1 MRARTWI
8 SGCRILVAGLALA
21 GCSATLL
28 APPASA
34 ASSKITTIVVVRH
47 AEKATDDPRD
57 PTLSPAGQE
66 RAEELAKALGGAS
79 VSAVYVTEFKR
90 TRLTAEPT
98 AQHFNLTIQTQA
110 RAEMTPDVYARD
122 LMPKILKKHAGK
134 VVLIVGHS
142 DTVPAIVKVLT
153 GTTVAPIDEAEFDRL
168 YVVEVP
174 KSGAARLIAA
184 RYGRPG
190 PP

>member
-1 MRARTWI
+1 MLLQI
-8 SGCRILVAGLALA
+8 SKLKFLIAGLALA

-66 RAEELAKALGGAS
+66 RAEELAKVLGGAS

-98 AQHFNLTIQTQA
+98 AQHFGLTIETRPRGDLQ
-110 RAEMTPDVYARD
+110 PDAYAAD
-122 LMPKILKKHAGK
+122 LVPKILKKHPGK

-153 GTTVAPIDEAEFDRL
+153 GKTIPPIDESEFDRL

-184 RYGRPG
+184 RYGRQ
-190 PP
+190 

>member
-8 SGCRILVAGLALA
+8 SSCRMLAAGLALA

-28 APPASA
+28 AAPASA
-34 ASSKITTIVVVRH
+34 ASAKITTLVIVRH

-66 RAEELAKALGGAS
+66 RAEEFAKVLGGAS

-98 AQHFNLTIQTQA
+98 AQHFNLTIQAQP

-153 GTTVAPIDEAEFDRL
+153 GRTVPPIDETEFDRL

-174 KSGAARLIAA
+174 KTGAARLIAA
-184 RYGRPG
+184 RYGRPR
-190 PP
+190 P

>member
-1 MRARTWI
+1 MFNRTSI
-8 SGCRILVAGLALA
+8 SGFQRLAVGLVL
-21 GCSATLL
+21 
-28 APPASA
+28 ASA
-34 ASSKITTIVVVRH
+34 LFARPAAAASAQITTLVIVRH

-66 RAEELAKALGGAS
+66 RAQDLAKALDGAA

-98 AQHFNLTIQTQA
+98 AQHFALTIETRPRGDQQ
-110 RAEMTPDVYARD
+110 PDVYATD
-122 LMPKILKKHAGK
+122 QVGKILKKNAGK

-142 DTVPAIVKVLT
+142 DTVPAMVKVLT
-153 GTTVAPIDEAEFDRL
+153 GKTVPPIEETEFDRL

-174 KSGAARLIAA
+174 KTGPARLIAT
-184 RYGRPG
+184 RYGRPR
-190 PP
+190 P

>member
-1 MRARTWI
+1 MRARNWTSHLKLLI
-8 SGCRILVAGLALA
+8 VGLALA
-21 GCSATLL
+21 PGASALFV
-28 APPASA
+28 PPASA
-34 ASSKITTIVVVRH
+34 ASSKITTLVIVRH

-66 RAEELAKALGGAS
+66 RAEELAKVLGGAS

-98 AQHFNLTIQTQA
+98 AQHFNLTIHAQP

-122 LMPKILKKHAGK
+122 LMPKILKKHSGK

-153 GTTVAPIDEAEFDRL
+153 GRTVPPIDETEFDRL

-184 RYGRPG
+184 RYGRPR
-190 PP
+190 P